1 MMKDSRALNKGGA
14 QPSLCDQEA
23 LHGQGAVVSIA
34 VSLDIW
40 LISYPGLKILGWC

>member
-1 MMKDSRALNKGGA
+1 MMVKDSRALNKGA

-40 LISYPGLKILGWC
+40 LISYPGLKILGGC